1 MDGAMADCGGHGTGG
16 GAAAE
21 AVAAA
26 HDECHHQK
34 ELTDVCAY
42 LFSD

>member
-1 MDGAMADCGGHGTGG
+1 MDGAMVDCGGHGTGG

-26 HDECHHQK
+26 EIREINK
-34 ELTDVCAY
+34 KN
-42 LFSD
+42 S